1 METMYL
7 VVPGPGKRLSESY
20 TLRQRPS
27 MTEIWEQELAHHVS
41 FPHRVTD
48 AGTPTFSRLIPTV
61 NNSVRSLA
69 ARSRPLA
76 ALVSV
81 LAVALVSCKKDATGP
96 LVAAKL
102 AFTVQPTN
110 TLTDSS
116 IVPAIAV
123 TVEDAAGDPVTTSSL
138 LVTLALNT
146 NPGGSVLSGSLTVA
160 AVGGVATFPYISLN
174 LPASGYS
181 IVATATGVTSATS
194 STFNVTPATSGS
206 FTSVA
211 AGGNSTC
218 GVATGGVGY
227 CWGNNSFGQLGN
239 SATTNS
245 AIPIKVVGG
254 LTFSSM
260 TVGSIDGYACGLTTS
275 GAAYCWGYNDYG
287 QLGNGN
293 FNTSAVPVAVTGNL
307 TFTALSAG
315 DGGQACG
322 IAAGGAAYCWGYN
335 GGGGLGSAAA
345 FTSTPLPVQGGLVFA
360 SISAGQNGQTCALTP
375 AGAAYCWGNGASG
388 ALGNGSQASTN
399 TPVAVSGGLAFK
411 SISAGYSST
420 CGLTTAGAAYC
431 WGDNTYGELGNGS
444 TTNSLTPVA
453 VGGGLTFTAISVG
466 DAFACGLVT
475 SGAAY
480 CWGFNGEGQL
490 GVGASTRSTSPEALF
505 GGVAFA
511 SISAGY
517 SSACAV
523 TPGGA
528 AYCWGDNTYGQLGNQ
543 VTGGTALTPVL
554 VVTPQ

>member
-1 METMYL
+1 
-7 VVPGPGKRLSESY
+7 
-20 TLRQRPS
+20 
-27 MTEIWEQELAHHVS
+27 MT
-41 FPHRVTD
+41 
-48 AGTPTFSRLIPTV
+48 
-61 NNSVRSLA
+61 NSVRSLA
-69 ARSRPLA
+69 APSRRLA

-81 LAVALVSCKKDATGP
+81 LAIAVVSCKKDATGP
-96 LVAAKL
+96 LVPAKL

-123 TVEDAAGDPVTTSSL
+123 TIEDAAGDPVTTSSL

-146 NPGGSVLSGSLTVA
+146 NPGGSVLSGALTVA
-160 AVGGVATFPYISLN
+160 AIGGVATFPYISLN
-174 LPASGYS
+174 LPANGYS
-181 IVATATGVTSATS
+181 IVATATGITSATS
-194 STFNVTPATSGS
+194 SNFNITPATSGAFS
-206 FTSVA
+206 SVA

-218 GVATGGVGY
+218 GVANGGIGY

-239 SATTNS
+239 SSNSNS

-260 TVGSIDGYACGLTTS
+260 TVGSIEGYACGLTTS

-287 QLGNGN
+287 QLGSGN
-293 FNTSAVPVAVTGNL
+293 FTTSTVPVAVTGNL

-315 DGGQACG
+315 NGGQACG
-322 IAAGGAAYCWGYN
+322 IATGGAAYCWGYN
-335 GGGGLGSAAA
+335 GSGGLGSSSA
-345 FTSTPLPVQGGLVFA
+345 FSSNPVPVSGGLSFK
-360 SISAGQNGQTCALTP
+360 SISAGQNGQTCALTT

-388 ALGNGSQASTN
+388 ALGNGAQTSTN
-399 TPVAVSGGLAFK
+399 TPVAVSGGLTFK

-431 WGDNTYGELGNGS
+431 WGDNTYGELGNS
-444 TTNSLTPVA
+444 TTTSSTTPVA
-453 VGGGLTFTAISVG
+453 VGGNLTFNAISVG
-466 DAFACGLVT
+466 DAFACGLT
-475 SGAAY
+475 TTGAAY

-490 GVGASTRSTSPEALF
+490 GIGASSHSTTPAALF
-505 GGVAFA
+505 SGVAFA

-523 TPGGA
+523 TGTGA

-543 VTGGTALTPVL
+543 ATGGTALTPVL